1 MWLIVRSM
9 NFFLQ
14 KKFKNWLITIV
25 FVERVWRLH
34 EDRERPLFFI
44 FYFPLVCL
52 DFWSMHMHYFYFIFK
67 YQQTL
72 SGWYT
77 HATWL
82 FSLVSSNIFKVFV
95 SLKINYITKKHTVLQ
110 YSKYW
115 NLSKIVL
122 LRIWR
127 PHAYY
132 LLLKGH
138 LGLSDSHSLPFI
150 FLECMPGIHNLQQ
163 S

>member
-9 NFFLQ
+9 NFFLWE
-14 KKFKNWLITIV
+14 KFWELVNNHCLCGEGLQTTWGWGEAFV
-25 FVERVWRLH
+25 FHFLLSVSMFGLLKHAYALFLPFKHQRV
-34 EDRERPLFFI
+34 
-44 FYFPLVCL
+44 
-52 DFWSMHMHYFYFIFK
+52 
-67 YQQTL
+67 L

-77 HATWL
+77 HGTWL
-82 FSLVSSNIFKVFV
+82 SSLVFSNIFKVFV
-95 SLKINYITKKHTVLQ
+95 SLKINYVTKKYTVLQ

-115 NLSKIVL
+115 TLSKIVF
-122 LRIWR
+122 LRMWR

-138 LGLSDSHSLPFI
+138 LGLSDWHSLPFI
-150 FLECMPGIHNLQQ
+150 FLECMPGIHNLPQ